1 MNSTTN
7 KTLKQ
12 QPSTGLP
19 WTGLSLILAVSWML
33 SLAFSTQRELEGN
46 TPDIASSVR
55 LHPAVQIGLLS
66 GLHLASLSSSSV
78 ATLNSSNRIVK
89 VTNNDR

>member
-1 MNSTTN
+1 MNPTTN

-12 QPSTGLP
+12 QPLTGLP

-33 SLAFSTQRELEGN
+33 SLAFSPQEELEEN
-46 TPDIASSVR
+46 TPDMASSVR

-66 GLHLASLSSSSV
+66 GLNLASLSSSSV
-78 ATLNSSNRIVK
+78 ATLNSPNRV
-89 VTNNDR
+89 VTVINNDR